1 MNDAILQRGIALAN
15 QAAAADAAGDLVNAQ
30 KLYTLAVECFLSMLR
45 DYHNAAVKAKLMP
58 KINEYMTR
66 AEEIARELNPERF
79 KAQAHAA
86 AKQELAQATPITTD
100 SADDLVFPTPP
111 SFDDDELL
119 QSSSSSSTRSLKPR
133 K

>member
-1 MNDAILQRGIALAN
+1 
-15 QAAAADAAGDLVNAQ
+15 
-30 KLYTLAVECFLSMLR
+30 MLR

-66 AEEIARELNPERF
+66 AEEIARELNPEKF
-79 KAQAHAA
+79 KAKEHAA
-86 AKQELAQATPITTD
+86 AKQELAHATPITTD

-111 SFDDDELL
+111 ASFDEDELV
-119 QSSSSSSTRSLKPR
+119 QSSSNSRSLKGR